1 LTTFFMER
9 WRGVFAWRSR
19 STMSTSAADEV
30 LPAARAKNSLR
41 SSTSY
46 ASITTSIGTPNSTGQ
61 RCAYRAPATKSK
73 RAVSDHALSA
83 RFFVLTRI

>member
-1 LTTFFMER
+1 MER

-19 STMSTSAADEV
+19 STTSTSAADEV

-46 ASITTSIGTPNSTGQ
+46 ASITASIGTPNFIGQ
-61 RCAYRAPATKSK
+61 RCAYLAPASTKRGLAINRNLK
-73 RAVSDHALSA
+73 WLG
-83 RFFVLTRI
+83 F

>member
-1 LTTFFMER
+1 MER

-19 STMSTSAADEV
+19 STTSTSAADEV

-46 ASITTSIGTPNSTGQ
+46 ASITASIGTPNFIGQ
-61 RCAYRAPATKSK
+61 RCAYLAPATKSK
-73 RAVSDHALSA
+73 RAVSDLALPA
-83 RFFVLTRI
+83 RSFF